1 MKRSTVFAGVLALS
15 LTLWAC
21 SGAAPS
27 PVRETQTAVALSAVS
42 QRTETPF
49 SDVPANAWYA
59 AAVEYVNANGI
70 MTGTEKGFEPEFVF
84 AVQGDAFVYDA
95 ADSDAQ
101 HDRQFA
107 LRRE

>member
-1 MKRSTVFAGVLALS
+1 MFAIGQGVDGGISAY
-15 LTLWAC
+15 TND
-21 SGAAPS
+21 GAAIANGLKFTS
-27 PVRETQTAVALSAVS
+27 VTANDGTAGSLSAV
-42 QRTETPF
+42 
-49 SDVPANAWYA
+49 DVD
-59 AAVEYVNANGI
+59 GDR
-70 MTGTEKGFEPEFVF
+70 KPEFVF

>member
-1 MKRSTVFAGVLALS
+1 MNDNTVY
-15 LTLWAC
+15 LT
-21 SGAAPS
+21 G
-27 PVRETQTAVALSAVS
+27 
-42 QRTETPF
+42 
-49 SDVPANAWYA
+49 
-59 AAVEYVNANGI
+59 
-70 MTGTEKGFEPEFVF
+70 EKGFDPEFVF